1 MSAQE
6 RIDQIFERLHALRAQ
21 LDAARDSSIYSTT
34 EGNGAGDAE
43 LEAQIETLEIEL
55 SEALRASWAER
66 TTLPDLVF
74 DSLGGVCPTQASGL
88 YRDRTFY
95 FRYRWGHW
103 SFSLHDRGGPAP
115 DFCSMSDEISF
126 ETDGAEGEWNG
137 GVMSDERVIES
148 VEMCCREFDALE
160 PLRIAAEAGT
170 LDRVTWYYVLWRWHY
185 GDESVTMDCPY
196 RLGQRARLDPQALWI
211 RDGIL
216 APSDGRIRARSV
228 PKRIKH
234 HGLGEPRAD
243 GTSAPLIDV
252 LHRCCWYVRA
262 GKPAA
267 AWTYL
272 TRCGL
277 AENERLWATARALC
291 ILLPEESQERRWT
304 RSLIASRS
312 AEG

>member
-1 MSAQE
+1 MSVQD
-6 RIDQIFERLHALRAQ
+6 RIHQIFEELDALRAQ
-21 LDAARDSSIYSTT
+21 LGAAQEGTIQSAI
-34 EGNGAGDAE
+34 EGNSASDID
-43 LEAQIETLEIEL
+43 LEAQIESLEIEL
-55 SEALRASWAER
+55 AAAFRASWAER
-66 TTLPDLVF
+66 TTLPELVF

-88 YRDRTFY
+88 YRQRAFY

-103 SFSLHDRGGPAP
+103 GFSLHDRGGPSP
-115 DFCSMSDEISF
+115 DFCSVSGEIEF
-126 ETDGAEGEWNG
+126 ETGGAEGEWNDG
-137 GVMSDERVIES
+137 AMSNERVIEL

-160 PLRIAAEAGT
+160 PLRIAAEADT
-170 LDRVTWYYVLWRWHY
+170 LDRVTWYYVLWMWHY

-196 RLGQRARLDPQALWI
+196 RLGQRARSDPQALWI

-216 APSDGRIRARSV
+216 ALSDGRIGARSV
-228 PKRIKH
+228 TKRIKH

-277 AENERLWATARALC
+277 ADNECLWATARALC
-291 ILLPEESQERRWT
+291 IILPEESRERRWIRT
-304 RSLIASRS
+304 LIDSRS
-312 AEG
+312 TAD